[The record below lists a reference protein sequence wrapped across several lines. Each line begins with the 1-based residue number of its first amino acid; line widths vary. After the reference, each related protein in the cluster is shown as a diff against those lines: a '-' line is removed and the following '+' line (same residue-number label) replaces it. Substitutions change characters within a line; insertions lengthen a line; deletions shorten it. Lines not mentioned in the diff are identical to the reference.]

1 VSILPQ
7 RRAIPARLVIRVAGI
22 VQGVGFRPFVFGVAT
37 DLGLAGFVGN
47 DERGVVIE
55 AEGPAAA
62 LDALVVALRERP
74 PPLALVT
81 GVAAT
86 VVPVRGGT
94 GFAIAAS
101 ASAGPAATLI
111 SPDTATCAD
120 CLRELRDPTDRRFRH
135 PFVNCTNC
143 GPRFTIVT
151 GVPYDRAATT
161 MAGFRMCGACA
172 REYHDPADRRFHAQ
186 PVCCP
191 DCGPTLRFSGS
202 AGRDRPDP
210 IAAAAG
216 ALRAGSV
223 LAIKGLGGYH
233 LAALAADH
241 AAVAGLRARKH
252 REDKPF
258 AVMAPDMD
266 AVRALCRCDEVEEAE
281 LTSRRAPV
289 VLLRRR
295 SVGNELAP
303 AVAPGNAHLGM
314 LLPYTPIHHLLLAE
328 LAAPIVLTSGNVS
341 DEPIAHRDDDAEAR
355 LGAIADA
362 FLTHDRAIRTRADD
376 SVLRVVRGR
385 SYPVRRSRGY
395 APEPVT
401 LTVSADG
408 PVLGAGAELKNTF
421 CLLRGRDAFVS
432 HHIGDLENAET
443 LGAYV
448 DGIAHLCRLL
458 DATPA
463 VIAHDLHPEYLST
476 KWALEQENVELV
488 GVQHHHAHLASCL
501 AEHGEPG
508 PVIGIACDGAGYGT
522 DGVLWG
528 GEVMAVSLT
537 GFARVAHLQEVALP
551 GGVSAVRQPWR
562 TAASWL
568 RCAGVELPA
577 LAERVGARWAGVQ
590 RLLDSALSMPAT
602 TSAGRLFDAVAAL
615 CGVRH
620 EVSYEGQAAIELE
633 QLVDGGTH
641 AGYPVTR
648 SGGVI
653 RAADLIRGVVA
664 DLRDGV
670 GVPVVAARF
679 HHGLAAALVTAAADA
694 AAARGLDTVAL
705 SGGVFQNQVLLEAVR
720 CGVEAAGLRV
730 LVHSRMP
737 CTDGGISLGQVAVAA
752 ARAAHP
758 DPATSRHPALDRA
771 RTSGVG

>member
-1 VSILPQ
+1 VSVLPQ
-7 RRAIPARLVIRVAGI
+7 RRAIPARLLIRVAGI
-22 VQGVGFRPFVFGVAT
+22 VQGVGFRPFVFGMAT

-55 AEGPAAA
+55 AEGPVAA
-62 LDALVVALRERP
+62 LDALVAALRERP
-74 PPLALVT
+74 PPLAVVT

-86 VVPVRGGT
+86 VVPARGDT

-120 CLRELRDPTDRRFRH
+120 CLHELRDPADRRFRH

-161 MAGFRMCGACA
+161 MAGFPMCGACA

-191 DCGPTLRFSGS
+191 DCGPTLRFSGP
-202 AGRDRPDP
+202 ADRDRTDP
-210 IAAAAG
+210 IAAAAA

-233 LAALAADH
+233 LAALAGEH
-241 AAVAGLRARKH
+241 AAVAALRARKH

-258 AVMAPDMD
+258 AVMAPDMA
-266 AVRALCRCDEVEEAE
+266 AVRALCRCEEAEEAE
-281 LTSRRAPV
+281 LTSRRAPI

-295 SVGNELAP
+295 SLRGELAP
-303 AVAPGNAHLGM
+303 AVAPGHAHLGV
-314 LLPYTPIHHLLLAE
+314 LLPYTPIHHLLLDE

-341 DEPIAHRDDDAEAR
+341 DEPIAHRDDDAATR
-355 LGAIADA
+355 LGGIADA
-362 FLTHDRAIRTRADD
+362 FLTHDRPIRTRADD

-385 SYPVRRSRGY
+385 PYPVRRSRGF
-395 APEPVT
+395 APEPITLAVT
-401 LTVSADG
+401 ADR

-421 CLLRGRDAFVS
+421 CLLRGADAFVS

-448 DGIAHLCRLL
+448 NGIARLSRLL
-458 DATPA
+458 ESTAA

-476 KWALEQENVELV
+476 KWALEQDGVELV

-501 AEHGEPG
+501 AEHGEAG
-508 PVIGIACDGAGYGT
+508 PVIGVACDGAGYGT
-522 DGVLWG
+522 DGALWG
-528 GEVMAVSLT
+528 GEVMEVSLS
-537 GFARVAHLQEVALP
+537 GFTRVAHLEPVPLP
-551 GGVSAVRQPWR
+551 GGVTAVRQPWR
-562 TAASWL
+562 TAAAWL
-568 RCAGVELPA
+568 RRAGVELPD
-577 LAERVGARWAGVQ
+577 LAERVGPRWSGVQ
-590 RLLDSALSMPAT
+590 RLLDSALPMPVT

-615 CGVRH
+615 CGVRDQ
-620 EVSYEGQAAIELE
+620 VSYEGQAAIELE
-633 QLVDGGTH
+633 QLVDPAVRT
-641 AGYPVTR
+641 GYPVTR
-648 SGGVI
+648 AGGLI
-653 RAADLIRGVVA
+653 RASDLVRGVVA
-664 DLRDGV
+664 DLRSGV
-670 GVPVVAARF
+670 TVPVVAARF
-679 HHGLAAALVTAAADA
+679 HHGLAGSLVA
-694 AAARGLDTVAL
+694 AAAEAAATRGLDAVAL

-720 CGVEAAGLRV
+720 CGLEGVGLRV

-737 CTDGGISLGQVAVAA
+737 CTDGGISLGQVAVVA
-752 ARAAHP
+752 AR
-758 DPATSRHPALDRA
+758 
-771 RTSGVG
+771 